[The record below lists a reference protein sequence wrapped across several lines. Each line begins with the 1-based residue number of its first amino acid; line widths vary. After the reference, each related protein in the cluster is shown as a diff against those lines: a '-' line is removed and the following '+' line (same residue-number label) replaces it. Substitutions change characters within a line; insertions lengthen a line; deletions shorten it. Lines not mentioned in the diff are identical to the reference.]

1 MSNEQNL
8 HTRSCL
14 LGREGA
20 GRAGNCGFRDVH
32 PERGHWDLAI
42 YSAIKPAFC
51 RWPCIADH
59 IPLFISRSTPWNRMR
74 IRNLEKNKFSN
85 MPGSLT
91 LKRERGATPKRDY
104 KIPQTGKHRRFDNE

>member
-32 PERGHWDLAI
+32 PERGHRDLAI
-42 YSAIKPAFC
+42 YSAIKPAFVGGL
-51 RWPCIADH
+51 A
-59 IPLFISRSTPWNRMR
+59 SRTTSRCSYLAARHGTAC
-74 IRNLEKNKFSN
+74 
-85 MPGSLT
+85 GSGI
-91 LKRERGATPKRDY
+91 LKTSSAACLVLSP
-104 KIPQTGKHRRFDNE
+104 

>member
-74 IRNLEKNKFSN
+74 IRNLKNKLSS

-91 LKRERGATPKRDY
+91 LRRERGATPKRDY
-104 KIPQTGKHRRFDNE
+104 KIPQTRKTSVI